1 MPLIETIK
9 EKVEKITGWGRP
21 TRRDVEAALRPRKPN
36 VFRFTDDGL
45 IPNNGKLPLI
55 FYRGA
60 VRTADVPDP
69 AALFEV
75 LFESNGWKSSWRD
88 GIFDYVHY
96 HSQIHEVLGIAH
108 GHAMVRFGGSRGRV
122 LKLKAGDVA
131 ILPAGTGHERLDKED
146 DLLVVG
152 AYPASGKY
160 DLCRVS
166 EEEHDRAV
174 KTIPKVPI
182 PKKDPVYGSGGPLVH
197 LWHKSV

>member
-9 EKVEKITGWGRP
+9 EKVERITGWGRP
-21 TRRDVEAALRPRKPN
+21 TRRDVQAALRLRKPN

-55 FYRGA
+55 FYRGV

-88 GIFDYVHY
+88 GIFDCVHY

-108 GHAMVRFGGSRGRV
+108 GTRWSASADPEVASSSSRRV
-122 LKLKAGDVA
+122 TLRSCRREQ
-131 ILPAGTGHERLDKED
+131 GTSDSTKGMISWSSVHIRHLENTIY
-146 DLLVVG
+146 
-152 AYPASGKY
+152 AAS
-160 DLCRVS
+160 RRRS
-166 EEEHDRAV
+166 
-174 KTIPKVPI
+174 TIAP
-182 PKKDPVYGSGGPLVH
+182 
-197 LWHKSV
+197 